1 MTKTLTILFL
11 FITLYATA
19 QRNHRE
25 RIKTLKVSFITE
37 RLDLTAKEAEK
48 FWPVYNE
55 YEDKMHTVRAKDIKG
70 IRREIKNNM
79 DTMSQD
85 RAQELITELNK
96 AESTMHELRIGL
108 TKNLSQIISPKK
120 IILLK
125 VAEED
130 FKRKMLNEFKRRQ
143 KERG

>member
-1 MTKTLTILFL
+1 MKNLLTILL
-11 FITLYATA
+11 LLLTMYATA
-19 QRNHRE
+19 QRNHRD

-48 FWPVYNE
+48 FWPIYNN
-55 YEDKMHTVRAKDIKG
+55 YEDKTHG
-70 IRREIKNNM
+70 IRTDKIRSIRKEIRDNI
-79 DTMSQD
+79 DTMSQN
-85 RAQELITELNK
+85 RAQELIIELNE

-108 TKNLSQIISPKK
+108 SKNLGQIISPKK

-125 VAEED
+125 IAEED